1 MIANYHTHTW
11 RCNHAQ
17 GTEREY
23 IEAAIAMG
31 LRELGFADHSPYP
44 FSNGHVSGFRMRP
57 DQLDDYCT
65 TLTALRDEYA
75 HDIAI
80 HIGLE
85 AEYYPDEFGRLLDLI
100 DGYPIEYLIQGQH
113 FTFNEYDGLYAGAET
128 RDEAVLEQ
136 YCRQVVE
143 GQATGRYLYIAHP
156 DLIHFVG
163 RPKVYE
169 KHMRAML
176 RALKDMNALIEFN
189 MLGFIEN
196 RNYPM
201 PAFWR
206 MAGEEGLRAVIGL
219 DAHRP
224 GHFGNADALKA
235 AQEILEHN
243 GIPLV
248 ERLQIH

>member
-1 MIANYHTHTW
+1 LFAEDDAGIRASVAKLLRANT
-11 RCNHAQ
+11 
-17 GTEREY
+17 
-23 IEAAIAMG
+23 
-31 LRELGFADHSPYP
+31 FAVDEVDNGQDAYYYLLNTPYDLA
-44 FSNGHVSGFRMRP
+44 V
-57 DQLDDYCT
+57 LDIMMPKMDG
-65 TLTALRDEYA
+65 LTAVLKAREKGIKTPVIFLTAKDA
-75 HDIAI
+75 
-80 HIGLE
+80 LE
-85 AEYYPDEFGRLLDLI
+85 DRL
-100 DGYPIEYLIQGQH
+100 
-113 FTFNEYDGLYAGAET
+113 NGLYAGAET